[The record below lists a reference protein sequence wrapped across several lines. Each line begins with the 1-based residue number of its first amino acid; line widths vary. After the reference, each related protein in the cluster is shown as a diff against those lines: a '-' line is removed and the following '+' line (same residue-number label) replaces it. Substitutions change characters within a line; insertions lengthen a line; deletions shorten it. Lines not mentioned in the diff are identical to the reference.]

1 MAVLKTEILPIASD
15 MDVVQA
21 RQIVRSWAVE
31 EGFKL
36 IDQTKIV
43 TAASELARNTLI
55 HGGGGTMRI
64 TLHNDG
70 TRRGLELLF
79 EDSGPGIADVQ
90 QALRD
95 GFTTGNGLGMGLGGS
110 KRLMNDFQ
118 IHSTP
123 GQGTRISVKRWK

>member
-1 MAVLKTEILPIASD
+1 MAVLKTEVVPIVSD

-21 RQIVRSWAVE
+21 RQIVRSWSVE

-64 TLHNDG
+64 SLHNDG
-70 TRRGLELLF
+70 PKRGLELIF
-79 EDSGPGIADVQ
+79 EDSGPGIADIP

-95 GFTTGNGLGMGLGGS
+95 GYTTGNGLGMGLGGA
-110 KRLMNDFQ
+110 KRLMNEFH
-118 IHSTP
+118 IESAA
-123 GQGTRISVKRWK
+123 GKGTRISVKRWK